1 MIAGQLPNSG
11 RRWRLPGSE
20 LAVMVAK
27 IACIEFSIEMLIMFV
42 LRLSHLPN
50 DWIIVDILDATTF
63 TMLAIPIVYWWVARP
78 FAEAA
83 RDANAKLTQQL
94 LESQQLLAQNESLR
108 TSLQATSE
116 SSAEIHERM
125 LQKVGAELHD
135 GPAQL
140 LSYTLLQ
147 LDRLA
152 PIVEIAHENKINFD
166 LEKMRRVLADTIQEV
181 RAISTG
187 LSLPELAAVT
197 IDETISLAIRRHE
210 DLTGS
215 KVKVTMN
222 GLPAVASMKQKVC
235 TYRFVQEA
243 LSNALRHGHAQN
255 QIVEARGGR
264 QISIMV
270 QDDGLGFAPEKIG
283 GRGLGLSGM
292 RARVQAL
299 GGYLDIQSSPGHG
312 TRVTA
317 SFDLEEGFAT

>member
-1 MIAGQLPNSG
+1 MIAGQLPKPARPWWLP
-11 RRWRLPGSE
+11 RRE
-20 LAVMVAK
+20 LAIMVAK
-27 IACIEFSIEMLIMFV
+27 IACIEFSIEILIMFG

-83 RDANAKLTQQL
+83 REANEKLARQL
-94 LESQQLLAQNESLR
+94 QESQQLLRQNETLR
-108 TSLQATSE
+108 ASLQSTSE

-125 LQKVGAELHD
+125 LQKIGAELHD

-152 PIVEIAHENKINFD
+152 PVVELAHENNINVD
-166 LEKMRRVLADTIQEV
+166 LEKMRRVLGDTMQEV

-187 LSLPELAAVT
+187 LSLPELAAAT
-197 IDETISLAIRRHE
+197 IDETIGLAIRRHE
-210 DLTGS
+210 DLTGT
-215 KVKVTMN
+215 KVIVSLS
-222 GLPAVASMKQKVC
+222 GLPARTSLKQKIC

-243 LSNALRHGHAQN
+243 LSNALRHGQARTQV
-255 QIVEARGGR
+255 VEATGGS
-264 QISIMV
+264 QISITV
-270 QDDGLGFAPEKIG
+270 QDDGLGFAPEKLD

-299 GGYLDIQSSPGHG
+299 GGHLDLQSTPGQG

-317 SFDLEEGFAT
+317 SFGLEEGVAA